1 MSYLLN
7 GQTFSYTQGME
18 FIKVAILGIIQ
29 GITEWLP
36 ISSTGHLILA
46 DEFIHL
52 GGSEEFKYLF
62 TVVVQLGSILA
73 VIVLYWSTL
82 NPFKRDRSERNMCL
96 TLWAKVLVASIPAG
110 VVGILIDDIVDEK
123 LSTWPVIATALFV
136 YGILYIIIEKKL
148 RIKVRIKDTESVSYM
163 DALKLGVFQML
174 ALIPGTSRSGSTILG
189 GMLLGFDR
197 TVAAKFSFFMAIP
210 VMAGASL
217 LRLLRSGFALT
228 GEEWGLLLSGTLVS
242 FLVSL
247 VVIRKLVDFVR
258 THDFSGFGVYRIILS
273 ILIVLYFAVL

>member
-1 MSYLLN
+1 
-7 GQTFSYTQGME
+7 ME
-18 FIKVAILGIIQ
+18 FIKVALLGIIQ

-52 GGSEEFKYLF
+52 TGSDEFKYLF
-62 TVVVQLGSILA
+62 NVVVQLGSILA
-73 VIVLYWSTL
+73 VVVLYWSTL
-82 NPFKRDRSERNMCL
+82 NPFKRDKSERMVCL
-96 TLWAKVLVASIPAG
+96 RLWAKVLVASIPAAI
-110 VVGILIDDIVDEK
+110 VGLMLDDIVDEH
-123 LSTWPVIATALFV
+123 LSVWYVIAAALFI
-136 YGILYIIIEKKL
+136 YGVLYIIIEKKL
-148 RIKVRIKDTESVSYM
+148 KIKVRIRDTESVSYM

-197 TVAAKFSFFMAIP
+197 TVAAQFSFFMAIP

-217 LRLLRSGFALT
+217 LRLLKSGLAFTGQEWAL
-228 GEEWGLLLSGTLVS
+228 LVFGTFVS

-247 VVIRKLVDFVR
+247 VVIRKLVSFVKS
-258 THDFSGFGVYRIILS
+258 HDFSPFGVYRIILS
-273 ILIVLYFAVL
+273 LLIVIYFLAF